1 MVTFSTERMKETT
14 DGSQLCIIN
23 NNLYLKYKLND
34 ADIIGYVDTGM
45 GGEKNLV
52 IYNEYYQRHKK
63 SLPRLLSD
71 DTHEMCI
78 RDRFRSTPS
87 IIRNRIW
94 TI

>member
-52 IYNEYYQRHKK
+52 IYNEYYQRH
-63 SLPRLLSD
+63 
-71 DTHEMCI
+71 
-78 RDRFRSTPS
+78 
-87 IIRNRIW
+87 RNRYRVYCLMIRMSQNVVAW
-94 TI
+94 RTA